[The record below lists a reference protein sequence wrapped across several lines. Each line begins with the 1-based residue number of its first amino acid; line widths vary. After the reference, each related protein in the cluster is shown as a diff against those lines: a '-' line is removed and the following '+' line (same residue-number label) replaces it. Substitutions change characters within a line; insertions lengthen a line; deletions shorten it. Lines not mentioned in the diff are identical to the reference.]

1 MFYVRVNGEYFKEKG
16 GTEIKMRKENRNR
29 FTKAKG
35 G

>member
-1 MFYVRVNGEYFKEKG
+1 MFYVRVNGVYFKEKG
-16 GTEIKMRKENRNR
+16 GTEKNEKNR